1 MNTYEINL
9 NFEASFMVT
18 ASNLEEAIA
27 EVIERARDKYGSEI
41 ADYGTFK
48 EEVPDQVSPYQRSKG
63 PRVNAFLGGFLLPAA
78 RGKMFVL
85 ACPPLPPRLYLFGV
99 IYWTKEREMSN
110 PESSLIVR

>member
-48 EEVPDQVSPYQRSKG
+48 EEVPD
-63 PRVNAFLGGFLLPAA
+63 
-78 RGKMFVL
+78 
-85 ACPPLPPRLYLFGV
+85 
-99 IYWTKEREMSN
+99 
-110 PESSLIVR
+110 